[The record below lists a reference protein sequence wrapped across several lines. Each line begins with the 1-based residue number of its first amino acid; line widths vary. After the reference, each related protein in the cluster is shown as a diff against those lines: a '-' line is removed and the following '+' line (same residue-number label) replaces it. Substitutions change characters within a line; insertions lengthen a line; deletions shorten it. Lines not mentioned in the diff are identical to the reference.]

1 MLWKRCSTSL
11 WIAMAKRSHEGWRH
25 PLVPGKVTLSGQEG
39 ADAQGYQEVQ
49 VRAFLARIRAA
60 EAAQEAER

>member
-1 MLWKRCSTSL
+1 MEPGRE
-11 WIAMAKRSHEGWRH
+11 SHESWRH

-49 VRAFLARIRAA
+49 VRAFLVRIRDA
-60 EAAQEAER
+60 EAGQEAER